1 MDHGTGLR
9 DDGMERREFNR
20 GDLAVGQTRMN
31 TDQVR
36 KIELTKGNEGREGR
50 KQMLNRR
57 KQRVRRDKKQK
68 SAKTGFGMGVPFNE
82 LNRVFDLGFKSLPW
96 GSTGYLKST
105 LNPVGT
111 LSANTKNPEGVKD
124 SSPGLRGTSYP
135 GSGTQKNRP
144 PLPSDGR
151 GIKGEGSP

>member
-50 KQMLNRR
+50 KQNLNRR
-57 KQRVRRDKKQK
+57 KQRGRRDKKQK
-68 SAKTGFGMGVPFNE
+68 SAKTGFDMGVPFNE
-82 LNRVFDLGFKSLPW
+82 INRVFDLGFKSLPW
-96 GSTGYLKST
+96 GSTGYLKSNLT
-105 LNPVGT
+105 PVG
-111 LSANTKNPEGVKD
+111 SVVPNAPQSDRG
-124 SSPGLRGTSYP
+124 SSPES
-135 GSGTQKNRP
+135 
-144 PLPSDGR
+144 
-151 GIKGEGSP
+151 